1 MKPSES
7 VAAFESFVESNGVSF
22 IGITPSEGVVQ
33 MLDFYNAVPVEG
45 CSGASG
51 DMLLFQWGTFDWGGG
66 KNFELDVTRQ
76 FIESEL
82 QDDDAISQLH
92 LTFAFHPNQEL
103 VALGEGNCWC
113 KVKTDI
119 DSFRTFVLSST
130 SLIAVANE
138 DPQGVS
144 ISHSYV

>member
-51 DMLLFQWGTFDWGGG
+51 DMLLFQWGTFDWGGAETS
-66 KNFELDVTRQ
+66 N
-76 FIESEL
+76 
-82 QDDDAISQLH
+82 
-92 LTFAFHPNQEL
+92 
-103 VALGEGNCWC
+103 W
-113 KVKTDI
+113 
-119 DSFRTFVLSST
+119 T
-130 SLIAVANE
+130 SLDSSSNLNSKMTTQSVNFT
-138 DPQGVS
+138 
-144 ISHSYV
+144 SHLRSLPIRSWLH